1 MNIHIYLMELKRN
14 RLSFLIWCIVIVGVV
29 FLCMAF
35 YPVIS
40 GSGIISEMSTL
51 LESPMMK
58 AWLKAF
64 GADIN
69 NLTDVLGFY
78 TTYNSLYVQLLGCI
92 FSIMLASRIVA
103 QEENKKTA
111 EFLLTRPVTRSEVL
125 ISKILSYLTQLIIF
139 NIVLV
144 LVGIISLNIFKS
156 PGAPN
161 FRVDV
166 FLILSLY
173 SFLLMLMMGT
183 IGLFISLLKRR
194 GRAVTG
200 ISIGIVLGSY
210 LLNAM
215 SRISNKVDFVGY
227 ISPFKYVNTNVLSKA
242 YALDWWRL
250 LYFIGISTVLFI
262 ISYNIFKKKDILI

>member
-14 RLSFLIWCIVIVGVV
+14 RFSFLTWCIVIVAIV
-29 FLCMAF
+29 FLFMAF

-40 GSGIISEMSTL
+40 GSGIISQMSAL

-58 AWLKAF
+58 TWLSAF

-69 NLTDVLGFY
+69 SMTDVLGFY

-103 QEENKKTA
+103 KEENKKTA
-111 EFLLTRPVTRSEVL
+111 EFLLTRPVTRSEIL
-125 ISKILSYLTQLIIF
+125 ISKILSYLTQLVIF
-139 NIVLV
+139 NIILV
-144 LVGIISLNIFKS
+144 LIGIISLNIFKS
-156 PGAPN
+156 PDAPN
-161 FRVDV
+161 FRVDA

-183 IGLFISLLKRR
+183 IGLFISLLKKR

-200 ISIGIVLGSY
+200 ISIGIVIGSY
-210 LLNAM
+210 FINAM
-215 SRISNKVDFVGY
+215 SRISNKVDFIGY
-227 ISPFKYVNTNVLSKA
+227 ISPFKFVNTDVLSNVYK
-242 YALDWWRL
+242 LDWWRL
-250 LYFIGISTVLFI
+250 LYFLGISTVFFI
-262 ISYNIFKKKDILI
+262 ASYNIFKRKDILI